1 MKFFFKIL
9 FTIFILIDT
18 SAFSIERDYFNDG
31 VKYYEKKDYENAKFK
46 FEQDIVFN
54 PKNEISYLYLSKIHR
69 EKKRYKLEEID
80 LNTVILLNPAN
91 EDAIYS
97 LVILNINKSNFSEAE
112 KKIEILKTL
121 CKKKCSDLNMLSKDI
136 NEEYFRYKNLTNS
149 EIEKRIYAFLS
160 AII

>member
-121 CKKKCSDLNMLSKDI
+121 CKKKCSDLNYLNKKLKDSLKV
-136 NEEYFRYKNLTNS
+136 NEWK
-149 EIEKRIYAFLS
+149 K
-160 AII
+160 